1 MPNPQYSSLLR
12 VLLLI
17 ALVGVTVV
25 TNAQDQKTDP
35 LPTRRRSV
43 GSPDTQ
49 MSAKDERYRIGPGDV
64 LEVLVYNHP
73 ELSRPALR
81 VDGRGMIRLP
91 LLDGEI
97 QAACKTESD
106 LSSELTTRF
115 LEYQKYPQVDVY
127 VREFNS
133 QPVAIVGAVRT
144 PGRFLLQRRVR
155 LLELLTLAGGAGQSA
170 GRTIQIVHNS
180 GAPFLCGNPNTTTT
194 PNTNTTD
201 TEEGLSLYALKDTLH
216 GVEAAN
222 PYLIPGD
229 VVYLADADQVF
240 VTGNVP
246 RPAAI
251 PLQEPVTLSRAIIM
265 AGGLLPQSQ
274 SKVRLVRQD
283 TTTQA
288 KTEQYFDLKEINK
301 GTIQDITLQAND
313 VVEVLR
319 EGGAKSVLRT
329 IMGTLIP
336 TAAALPARII
346 Y

>member
-1 MPNPQYSSLLR
+1 MANRQYSSLLR

-17 ALVGVTVV
+17 AVVGVPAI

-35 LPTRRRSV
+35 LPTRPRSV
-43 GSPDTQ
+43 ATPDTQ

-64 LEVLVYNHP
+64 LEVLVYNHL
-73 ELSRPALR
+73 ELSRPAIR

-106 LSSELTTRF
+106 LSSELTTRY

-127 VREFNS
+127 VKEFNS

-155 LLELLTLAGGAGQSA
+155 LLEILTLAGGAGASA

-180 GAPFLCGNPNTTTT
+180 GAPFLCGSS
-194 PNTNTTD
+194 NTNTTD
-201 TEEGLSLYALKDTLH
+201 VNEGVSVYTLKDTLR
-216 GVEAAN
+216 GAEAAN

-246 RPAAI
+246 RPSAI
-251 PLQEPVTLSRAIIM
+251 NLQEPVTLSRAIII

-301 GTIQDITLQAND
+301 GTVPDITLQAND

-336 TAAALPARII
+336 TAAALPARVV